1 MTPAAAASSGLTAED
16 LVSFADLLHQRRAA
30 LEADLVRQGATLAEV
45 RAARSGGDADDEHDP
60 EGPTLSA
67 EWSLRAGVHA
77 ELSAE
82 LAAIDAALV
91 RIDSGSYGICRRGGE
106 AIGRDRLL
114 ARPAAE
120 LCIDCAR
127 AGSVP
132 PG

>member
-1 MTPAAAASSGLTAED
+1 MAGAALPLTAAE
-16 LVSFADLLHQRRAA
+16 VGRFAELLRRRRRDLLRE
-30 LEADLVRQGATLAEV
+30 LGRQGDTLNAV

-60 EGPTLSA
+60 EGPTLSD

-77 ELSAE
+77 ELTAS

-91 RIDSGSYGICRRGGE
+91 RIETGSYGVCQRRGE
-106 AIGRDRLL
+106 PIGRERLE

-127 AGSVP
+127 EA
-132 PG
+132 

>member
-1 MTPAAAASSGLTAED
+1 MAGRALPLTAAAVGYFED
-16 LVSFADLLHQRRAA
+16 VLGRRRRDLL
-30 LEADLVRQGATLAEV
+30 LELSRQGDTLNAV

-60 EGPTLSA
+60 EGPTLSD

-77 ELSAE
+77 ELTAS

-91 RIDSGSYGICRRGGE
+91 RIDDGSYGICLRRGE
-106 AIGRDRLL
+106 PIGRERLE

-127 AGSVP
+127 EA
-132 PG
+132 

>member
-1 MTPAAAASSGLTAED
+1 MTTSKQVPGLSPSDIAHFEGLMRGQRFD
-16 LVSFADLLHQRRAA
+16 LERELG
-30 LEADLVRQGATLAEV
+30 RQGDTLNAV

-60 EGPTLSA
+60 EGPTLSD

-77 ELSAE
+77 ELAAS

-91 RIDSGSYGICRRGGE
+91 RVEDGSYGRCLRGGE
-106 AIGRDRLL
+106 PIGRERLE

-127 AGSVP
+127 ES
-132 PG
+132 

>member
-1 MTPAAAASSGLTAED
+1 VAGAAQPLTADE
-16 LVSFADLLHQRRAA
+16 VGYFGDLLRRRQR
-30 LEADLVRQGATLAEV
+30 DLLRELGRQGDTLNAV

-60 EGPTLSA
+60 EGPTLSD

-77 ELSAE
+77 ELTAS

-91 RIDSGSYGICRRGGE
+91 RIDAGSYGICLRRGE
-106 AIGRDRLL
+106 PIGRDRLE

-127 AGSVP
+127 EA
-132 PG
+132 

>member
-1 MTPAAAASSGLTAED
+1 MAGGAQPLTAAEVGHFED
-16 LVSFADLLHQRRAA
+16 LLRGRRRDLLRE
-30 LEADLVRQGATLAEV
+30 LGRQGDTLNAV

-60 EGPTLSA
+60 EGPTLSD

-77 ELSAE
+77 ELTAS

-91 RIDSGSYGICRRGGE
+91 RIDDGSYGSCLRRGE
-106 AIGRDRLL
+106 SIGRERLE

-127 AGSVP
+127 EA
-132 PG
+132 

>member
-1 MTPAAAASSGLTAED
+1 MAGGAQPLTAAEVGHFEG
-16 LVSFADLLHQRRAA
+16 LLRGRRRDLLRE
-30 LEADLVRQGATLAEV
+30 LGRQGDTLNAV

-60 EGPTLSA
+60 EGPTLSD

-77 ELSAE
+77 ELTAS

-91 RIDSGSYGICRRGGE
+91 RIDDGSYGSCLRRGE
-106 AIGRDRLL
+106 PIGRERLE

-127 AGSVP
+127 EA
-132 PG
+132 